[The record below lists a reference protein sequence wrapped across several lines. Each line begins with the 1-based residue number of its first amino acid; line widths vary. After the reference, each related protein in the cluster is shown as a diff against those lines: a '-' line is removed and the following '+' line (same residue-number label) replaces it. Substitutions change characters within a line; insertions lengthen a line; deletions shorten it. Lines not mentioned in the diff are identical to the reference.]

1 MERKVRYGM
10 VGGSRSAFIGAVHRN
25 ALSLVENAQ
34 LVAGCFTQNP
44 EANKECGE
52 FYELEPE
59 RIYSDFKAM
68 AQAESKR
75 EDKIDF
81 VVIVTPN
88 HLHYEVAREF
98 ILHGIHVMCEKPLCF
113 ELDQAKELQQLSQEY
128 HVLFGVNYSYS
139 GNNLLKYAKQL
150 VKDGFLGEVINVNA
164 EYLQEWLIDD
174 IGAGD
179 ETTNKLSVW
188 RKDPK
193 LSGISNCV
201 GDIGTHIE
209 HTVSYI
215 TGLKVSKVAAV
226 LDYYGQPL
234 DLNANMLVEF
244 DNGSHGS
251 FSCSQVCVG
260 HANGLV
266 VRIFGTEGSLEWQQE
281 NSNYLYVTKKG
292 QPTQIINRGMGYV
305 TGRAASI
312 NSVPP
317 GHPEGL
323 VNAFANIY
331 KSFTN
336 AIVKHAAGEML
347 TEDDLD
353 FPDIEAGIHGIEFIH
368 AAVESTNSQSKWVAL

>member
-10 VGGSRSAFIGAVHRN
+10 VGGDLKAFIGGVHRN
-25 ALSLVENAQ
+25 ALCLVENAQ
-34 LVAGCFTQNP
+34 LVAGCFTPNP
-44 EANKECGE
+44 ETNWECGE
-52 FYELEPE
+52 FYELDDE
-59 RIYSDFKAM
+59 RIYSDYKAM
-68 AQAESKR
+68 AQAESNR

-88 HLHYEVAREF
+88 YLHYEVAKEF

-113 ELDQAKELQQLSQEY
+113 EIDQAKELQQLSLEN
-128 HVLFGVNYSYS
+128 HVLFGVNYSYC
-139 GNNLLKYAKQL
+139 GNNLLKYAKQI
-150 VKDGFLGEVINVNA
+150 VREGFIGDIINVNA

-188 RKDPK
+188 RKNPE

-215 TGLKVSKVAAV
+215 TGLKISKVAAV
-226 LDYYGQPL
+226 LDYYNQPL

-244 DNGSHGS
+244 DNGSHGT
-251 FSCSQVCVG
+251 FCCSQVCVG

-305 TGRAASI
+305 TGRAAKI
-312 NSVPP
+312 NSVPS

-323 VNAFANIY
+323 VNAFANVY

-336 AIVKHAAGEML
+336 AVLKKAAGEAL

-353 FPDIEAGIHGIEFIH
+353 FPDVEAGIHGIRFIH
-368 AAVESTNSQSKWVAL
+368 AAVESNNNQSKWITL